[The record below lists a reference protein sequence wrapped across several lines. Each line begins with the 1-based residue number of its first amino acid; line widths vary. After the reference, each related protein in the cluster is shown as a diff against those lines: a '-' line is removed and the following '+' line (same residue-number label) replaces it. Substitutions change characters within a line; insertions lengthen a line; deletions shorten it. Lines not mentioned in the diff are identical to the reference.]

1 MRNIIIGTA
10 GHVDH
15 GKTALIRALTGMET
29 DRLEEEKR
37 RGMSIELGFAYFD
50 LPDGSRAGIVDVPGH
65 EKFIRQML
73 SGAYGMDLVMLVFDA
88 REGIEEQ
95 TLEHL
100 EILDL
105 LGISAGI
112 LVVTKCDIATPEQR
126 EDTAAQ
132 ATEIVEGTTLEGSP
146 VVCVSAVTGEGID
159 ELKKT
164 IVQQVNSLSTQQF
177 RIPNSVGSML
187 NPELRIPTAEGIPR
201 LYVDRV
207 FTMSGFGAV
216 VTGTLIGGR
225 LDREQQVNILPKGLP
240 ARIRGIQVHNQPA
253 DFAIS
258 GQRTALNLSGVRKED
273 IERGNV
279 VCAEKITQVTD
290 NINVS
295 LKVLSSFPRMLEH
308 WTRLRFYVG
317 TSESF
322 CRTVLLTDEA
332 LLPGDSGRIQLRLE
346 TPILTFRSDRF
357 IIRDFSAQYT
367 VGGGV
372 VLNPFAPKHKRFT
385 NETRK
390 ILEQWEKA
398 DENEVTR
405 LVITE
410 SKSLGVEESLLRYY
424 LPYGDAQLNELLK
437 NLQRQHE
444 IIRWPGIDKMFS
456 STQRVAEVENL
467 IYENLSRFH
476 ANNPMVT
483 GQNAEQVKAEIDEI
497 PPIPPLSK
505 GGTKSPLSPLYQRG
519 EKGGISAVFEKI
531 VDRLI
536 QAGKI
541 AKDGNL
547 LRLASHQ
554 ITFAE
559 QEQKIKDEIEK
570 IFLQQGISS
579 PGKEELIEILKAYSP
594 KEVEKTFY
602 ALVQLGTL
610 IQLSEGI
617 VLHSQT
623 LQDNIKLLKDVIN
636 QKGKI
641 TTTEFR
647 ELANTT
653 RKYAVPFLEYC
664 DSQGITRRE
673 GNYRY
678 LRKQML

>member
-1 MRNIIIGTA
+1 MRNIVIGTA

-15 GKTALIRALTGMET
+15 GKTALIKALTGIET

-37 RGMSIELGFAYFD
+37 RGLSIELGFAYFN

-65 EKFIRQML
+65 ERFIRQML
-73 SGAYGMDLVMLVFDA
+73 SGAYGMDLVMLVLDA
-88 REGIEEQ
+88 REGVEEQ

-105 LGISAGI
+105 LGISQGI
-112 LVVTKCDIATPEQR
+112 LVVTKCDIATPEQQ
-126 EDTAAQ
+126 EDSAAQ
-132 ATEIVEGTTLEGSP
+132 ATEIVEGTTLEGVP
-146 VVCVSAVTGEGID
+146 VVCVSAITGEGID
-159 ELKKT
+159 ELKQT
-164 IVQQVNSLSTQQF
+164 IVQQINALSMRQF
-177 RIPNSVGSML
+177 
-187 NPELRIPTAEGIPR
+187 AEGIPR

-225 LDREQQVNILPKGLP
+225 LNREQQVNILPKGLQ

-253 DFAIS
+253 DFAVS
-258 GQRTALNLSGVRKED
+258 GQRTALNLSGVSRKD

-279 VCAEKITQVTD
+279 ICAEKISQVTN
-290 NINVS
+290 NIDVS

-308 WTRLRFYVG
+308 WTRVRFYVG

-346 TPILTFRSDRF
+346 TPALTFRSDRF

-385 NETRK
+385 EETEK
-390 ILEQWEKA
+390 TLQQWENA
-398 DENEVTR
+398 DENEVVR

-410 SKSLGVEESLLRYY
+410 SQNLCVEESLLRYY
-424 LPYGDAQLNELLK
+424 LPYGDAELNELLK
-437 NLQRQHE
+437 NLQRQNE
-444 IIRWPGIDKMFS
+444 IIRWPGIDKLFS
-456 STQRVAEVENL
+456 SAQRIAEVENL
-467 IYENLSRFH
+467 ILENLSRFH
-476 ANNPMVT
+476 ADNPLVA
-483 GQNAEQVKAEIDEI
+483 GQNAAQVKAELDNNLFTAKSFGIDE
-497 PPIPPLSK
+497 
-505 GGTKSPLSPLYQRG
+505 T
-519 EKGGISAVFEKI
+519 AFEKI
-531 VDRLI
+531 SDRLI
-536 QAGKI
+536 QSGKI
-541 AKDGNL
+541 VKDGNL

-559 QEQKIKDEIEK
+559 QEQEIRYKIEK
-570 IFLQQGISS
+570 IFLEKGISS
-579 PGKEELIEILKAYSP
+579 PSKEELIEILNTYSP
-594 KEVEKTFY
+594 REVEGTFY

-610 IQLSEGI
+610 IQVSEGI
-617 VLHSQT
+617 FLHSQT

-636 QKGKI
+636 QNGKI
-641 TTTEFR
+641 TTAEFR

-653 RKYAVPFLEYC
+653 RKYVVPFLEYC

-678 LRKQML
+678 LRKQ

>member
-15 GKTALIRALTGMET
+15 GKTALIKALTGIET
-29 DRLEEEKR
+29 DRLAEEKQ
-37 RGMSIELGFAYFD
+37 RGLSIELGFAYFD

-73 SGAYGMDLVMLVFDA
+73 SGAYGMDLVMLVLDA

-112 LVVTKCDIATPEQR
+112 LVVTKCDIATPEQIQ
-126 EDTAAQ
+126 DSAAQ

-146 VVCVSAVTGEGID
+146 VVCVSAITGEGID
-159 ELKKT
+159 ELKRT
-164 IVQQVNSLSTQQF
+164 IVQQVDALSTRQF
-177 RIPNSVGSML
+177 
-187 NPELRIPTAEGIPR
+187 AEGNPR

-207 FTMSGFGAV
+207 FTMPGFGAV

-225 LDREQQVNILPKGLP
+225 LNREQQVNILPKGLQ
-240 ARIRGIQVHNQPA
+240 ARIRGIQVHNQPT
-253 DFAIS
+253 DFAVS

-273 IERGNV
+273 IARGNV
-279 VCAEKITQVTD
+279 VCAEKISRITD
-290 NINVS
+290 NIDVS

-308 WTRLRFYVG
+308 WTRVRFYVG

-332 LLPGDSGRIQLRLE
+332 LLPGDSSRIQLRLE
-346 TPILTFRSDRF
+346 TPALTFRSDRF

-367 VGGGV
+367 IGGGV

-385 NETRK
+385 EETEKTLRK
-390 ILEQWEKA
+390 WEKA
-398 DENEVTR
+398 NDHEVIH

-410 SKSLGVEESLLRYY
+410 SPKLCLQESLLRYY
-424 LPYGDAQLNELLK
+424 LPYGDKKLDELLK
-437 NLQRQHE
+437 NLQEQNR
-444 IIRWPGIDKMFS
+444 IIRWSGVDKLFS
-456 STQRVAEVENL
+456 SARRVSEVENIIL
-467 IYENLSRFH
+467 QNLSRFH
-476 ANNPMVT
+476 ADNPLVA
-483 GQNAEQVKAEIDEI
+483 GQNAAQVKAELDRD
-497 PPIPPLSK
+497 LFK
-505 GGTKSPLSPLYQRG
+505 AKSPLSPFFKGGLRGILQRG
-519 EKGGISAVFEKI
+519 EKVEVDDVSFEKI
-531 VDRLI
+531 ADRLI
-536 QAGKI
+536 RAGKI
-541 AKDGNL
+541 VKDGNL

-570 IFLQQGISS
+570 IFLQRGISS
-579 PGKEELIEILKAYSP
+579 PSKEEIIETLKAYSE

-602 ALVQLGTL
+602 ALVQLGAL
-610 IQLSEGI
+610 IQISEGI
-617 VLHSQT
+617 FLHAQT
-623 LQDNIKLLKDVIN
+623 LQDNIKLLKDAIN
-636 QKGKI
+636 QNGKI
-641 TTTEFR
+641 ATAEFR
-647 ELANTT
+647 ELAETS

-678 LRKQML
+678 LRKRMV

>member
-37 RGMSIELGFAYFD
+37 RGLSIELGFAYFD

-126 EDTAAQ
+126 EDSVAQ

-146 VVCVSAVTGEGID
+146 VVCVSAVTGAGID
-159 ELKKT
+159 ALKRT
-164 IVQQVNSLSTQQF
+164 IVQQVNVLSTRRF
-177 RIPNSVGSML
+177 
-187 NPELRIPTAEGIPR
+187 AEGIPR

-207 FTMSGFGAV
+207 FTMPGFGAV

-253 DFAIS
+253 DFAVS
-258 GQRTALNLSGVRKED
+258 GQRTAVNLSGVRKED

-279 VCAEKITQVTD
+279 VCAEKISRVTD
-290 NINVS
+290 NIDVS
-295 LKVLSSFPRMLEH
+295 LQVLSSFPRMLEH
-308 WTRLRFYVG
+308 WMRLRFYVG

-322 CRTVLLTDEA
+322 CRTILLTDEA
-332 LLPGDSGRIQLRLE
+332 LLPGDSGRLQLRLE
-346 TPILTFRSDRF
+346 TPILTFRSDKF
-357 IIRDFSAQYT
+357 IVRDFSAQYT

-385 NETRK
+385 DDTRK
-390 ILEQWEKA
+390 ILERWETA

-437 NLQRQHE
+437 NMQRQHE

-456 STQRVAEVENL
+456 SAQRVAEVENL

-476 ANNPMVT
+476 ADNPMVA
-483 GQNAEQVKAEIDEI
+483 GQNAAQAKAEIDKHLFI
-497 PPIPPLSK
+497 A
-505 GGTKSPLSPLYQRG
+505 KSF
-519 EKGGISAVFEKI
+519 EVDDIAFEKI

-617 VLHSQT
+617 VLHAQT

-641 TTTEFR
+641 TTAEFR

-653 RKYAVPFLEYC
+653 RKYVVPFLEYC

-678 LRKQML
+678 LRKQMV

>member
-15 GKTALIRALTGMET
+15 GKTALIKALTGMET

-37 RGMSIELGFAYFD
+37 RGLSIELGFAYFD

-73 SGAYGMDLVMLVFDA
+73 SGAYGIDLVMLVLDA

-105 LGISAGI
+105 LGISTGI

-126 EDTAAQ
+126 EDSAAQ

-146 VVCVSAVTGEGID
+146 VVCVSAITGEGID
-159 ELKKT
+159 ELKQT
-164 IVQQVNSLSTQQF
+164 IVQQVNALST
-177 RIPNSVGSML
+177 RIF
-187 NPELRIPTAEGIPR
+187 AEGIPR

-207 FTMSGFGAV
+207 FTMPGFGAV

-225 LDREQQVNILPKGLP
+225 LDREQQVNILPKGLQ
-240 ARIRGIQVHNQPA
+240 ARIRGIQVHNQPT
-253 DFAIS
+253 DFAVS
-258 GQRTALNLSGVRKED
+258 GQRAALNLSGVRKEY
-273 IERGNV
+273 IKRGNV
-279 VCAEKITQVTD
+279 VCAEKISRVTN
-290 NINVS
+290 NIDVS

-308 WTRLRFYVG
+308 WTRVRFYVG

-346 TPILTFRSDRF
+346 TPILTFCSDRF
-357 IIRDFSAQYT
+357 IIRDFSAQCT
-367 VGGGV
+367 IGGGV

-385 NETRK
+385 EETEK
-390 ILEQWEKA
+390 TLEQWEKA
-398 DENEVTR
+398 DENEAIR
-405 LVITE
+405 LVTSEIQN
-410 SKSLGVEESLLRYY
+410 LCVEESLLRYY
-424 LPYGDAQLNELLK
+424 LPYGDKELNGLLANMRK
-437 NLQRQHE
+437 QNE
-444 IIRWPGIDKMFS
+444 IIRWPGVDKLFS
-456 STQRVAEVENL
+456 SAQRVAEVENL
-467 IYENLSRFH
+467 ILENLSRFH
-476 ANNPMVT
+476 ADNPLVA
-483 GQNAEQVKAEIDEI
+483 GQNAEQVKAELNKDLFE
-497 PPIPPLSK
+497 
-505 GGTKSPLSPLYQRG
+505 TKSPLSPLYQRG
-519 EKGGISAVFEKI
+519 INDKLAPHFSTVFEKI
-531 VDRLI
+531 IVRLI

-547 LRLASHQ
+547 LRLTSHQ

-559 QEQKIKDEIEK
+559 QEQKVKDEIEK
-570 IFLQQGISS
+570 IFLEKGISS
-579 PGKEELIEILKAYSP
+579 PSKDEIIEILSQYSP

-617 VLHSQT
+617 FLHSQI
-623 LQDNIKLLKDVIN
+623 LQDNIELLKSAIN
-636 QKGKI
+636 QKGKVA
-641 TTTEFR
+641 TAEFR
-647 ELANTT
+647 ELANTS

-678 LRKQML
+678 LRIS

>member
-15 GKTALIRALTGMET
+15 GKTALIKALTGMET

-37 RGMSIELGFAYFD
+37 RGLSIELGFAYFD

-73 SGAYGMDLVMLVFDA
+73 SGAYGIDLVMLVLDA

-105 LGISAGI
+105 LGISTGI

-126 EDTAAQ
+126 EDSAAQ

-146 VVCVSAVTGEGID
+146 VVCVSAITGEGID
-159 ELKKT
+159 ELKQT
-164 IVQQVNSLSTQQF
+164 IVQQVNALST
-177 RIPNSVGSML
+177 RIF
-187 NPELRIPTAEGIPR
+187 AEGIPR

-207 FTMSGFGAV
+207 FTMPGFGAV

-225 LDREQQVNILPKGLP
+225 LDREQQVNILPKGLQ
-240 ARIRGIQVHNQPA
+240 ARIRGIQVHNQST
-253 DFAIS
+253 DFAVS
-258 GQRTALNLSGVRKED
+258 GQRAALNLSGVRKED
-273 IERGNV
+273 IKCGNV
-279 VCAEKITQVTD
+279 VCAEKISRVTN
-290 NINVS
+290 NIDVS

-308 WTRLRFYVG
+308 WTRVRFYVG

-346 TPILTFRSDRF
+346 TPILTFHSDRF

-367 VGGGV
+367 IGGGV

-385 NETRK
+385 EETEK
-390 ILEQWEKA
+390 TLEQWEKA
-398 DENEVTR
+398 DENEAIR
-405 LVITE
+405 LVISE
-410 SKSLGVEESLLRYY
+410 IQNLCAEESLLRYY
-424 LPYGDAQLNELLK
+424 LPYGDKELNELLTNMRK
-437 NLQRQHE
+437 QNE
-444 IIRWPGIDKMFS
+444 IIRWPGVDKLFS
-456 STQRVAEVENL
+456 SAQRVAEVENL
-467 IYENLSRFH
+467 ILENLSRFH
-476 ANNPMVT
+476 ADNPLAA
-483 GQNAEQVKAEIDEI
+483 GQNVEQVKAELNKDLFE
-497 PPIPPLSK
+497 
-505 GGTKSPLSPLYQRG
+505 TKPFGVDNRPALHFST
-519 EKGGISAVFEKI
+519 VFEKI
-531 VDRLI
+531 IVRLI

-559 QEQKIKDEIEK
+559 QEQKVKDEIEK
-570 IFLQQGISS
+570 NFLEKGISS
-579 PGKEELIEILKAYSP
+579 PSKDEIIEILSQYSP

-617 VLHSQT
+617 FLHSQI
-623 LQDNIKLLKDVIN
+623 LQDNIELLKSAIN
-636 QKGKI
+636 QKGKVA
-641 TTTEFR
+641 TAEFR
-647 ELANTT
+647 ELANTS

-664 DSQGITRRE
+664 DSQGITKRE

-678 LRKQML
+678 LRIS

>member
-15 GKTALIRALTGMET
+15 GKTALIRTLTGMET

-37 RGMSIELGFAYFD
+37 RGLSIELGFAYFD

-88 REGIEEQ
+88 REGVEEQ

-105 LGISAGI
+105 LGISTGI
-112 LVVTKCDIATPEQR
+112 LVVTKCDIATSEQR
-126 EDTAAQ
+126 EDSVAQ
-132 ATEIVEGTTLEGSP
+132 AAEIVEGTTLEGSP
-146 VVCVSAVTGEGID
+146 VVCVSAITGEGID
-159 ELKKT
+159 ELKRT
-164 IVQQVNSLSTQQF
+164 IVQQVNALSTQRF
-177 RIPNSVGSML
+177 
-187 NPELRIPTAEGIPR
+187 AEGIPR

-207 FTMSGFGAV
+207 FTMPGFGAV

-225 LDREQQVNILPKGLP
+225 LDREQQVNILPKGLQ

-253 DFAIS
+253 DFAVS

-279 VCAEKITQVTD
+279 VCSEKITQVTD
-290 NINVS
+290 NIDVS

-308 WTRLRFYVG
+308 WMRLRFYVG

-385 NETRK
+385 EETRQ
-390 ILEQWEKA
+390 ILERWEKA
-398 DENEVTR
+398 DEHEVTC

-410 SKSLGVEESLLRYY
+410 SKSPGVEESLLRYY
-424 LPYGDAQLNELLK
+424 LPYGDSQLNELLK
-437 NLQRQHE
+437 NMQRQHE

-456 STQRVAEVENL
+456 SAQRVAEVENL
-467 IYENLSRFH
+467 ILENLSRFH
-476 ANNPMVT
+476 ADNPMVT
-483 GQNAEQVKAEIDEI
+483 GQNAEQVKAEINAS
-497 PPIPPLSK
+497 LFK
-505 GGTKSPLSPLYQRG
+505 TKSPLSPLYQRG
-519 EKGGISAVFEKI
+519 EKERIYQRGEKEGIVVFEKI

-536 QAGKI
+536 QSGKI

-570 IFLQQGISS
+570 IFIERGIYS

-610 IQLSEGI
+610 IQLPEGI
-617 VLHSQT
+617 FLHAQT

-641 TTTEFR
+641 TTAEFR
-647 ELANTT
+647 ELAKTS

-678 LRKQML
+678 LRKQISVTM

>member
-15 GKTALIRALTGMET
+15 GKTALIKALTGIET
-29 DRLEEEKR
+29 DRLAEEKQ
-37 RGMSIELGFAYFD
+37 RGLSIELGFAYFD

-65 EKFIRQML
+65 ERFIRQML
-73 SGAYGMDLVMLVFDA
+73 SGAYGMDLVMLVLDA
-88 REGIEEQ
+88 REGVEEQ

-112 LVVTKCDIATPEQR
+112 LVVTKCDIATPEQIQ
-126 EDTAAQ
+126 DSAAQ
-132 ATEIVEGTTLEGSP
+132 ATEIVEGTTLEGAP

-159 ELKKT
+159 ELKQT
-164 IVQQVNSLSTQQF
+164 IVQQVDALSVQQ
-177 RIPNSVGSML
+177 
-187 NPELRIPTAEGIPR
+187 LRIPTAEGIPR

-207 FTMSGFGAV
+207 FTISGFGAV

-225 LDREQQVNILPKGLP
+225 LNREQQVNILPKGLQ

-253 DFAIS
+253 DFAVS

-273 IERGNV
+273 IARGNV
-279 VCAEKITQVTD
+279 VCAEKISRVTD
-290 NINVS
+290 NIDVS

-308 WTRLRFYVG
+308 WMRVRFYVG

-322 CRTVLLTDEA
+322 CRIVLLTDEA

-346 TPILTFRSDRF
+346 TAALTFRSDRF

-367 VGGGV
+367 IGGGF
-372 VLNPFAPKHKRFT
+372 VLNPFATKHKRFT
-385 NETRK
+385 EETEKTLRK
-390 ILEQWEKA
+390 WEEA
-398 DENEVTR
+398 DDNEVIR

-410 SKSLGVEESLLRYY
+410 SRKLCLQESLLRYY
-424 LPYGDAQLNELLK
+424 LPYGDKKLDELLK
-437 NLQRQHE
+437 NLQGQNK
-444 IIRWPGIDKMFS
+444 IIRWPGSDKMFS
-456 STQRVAEVENL
+456 SSQRVSEVENIIL
-467 IYENLSRFH
+467 QNLSRFH
-476 ANNPMVT
+476 ADNPLVA
-483 GQNAEQVKAEIDEI
+483 GQNAAQVKAELDRN
-497 PPIPPLSK
+497 LS
-505 GGTKSPLSPLYQRG
+505 GAKSPLSPLYQMG
-519 EKGGISAVFEKI
+519 EKVEVDDISFEKI
-531 VDRLI
+531 SDRLI
-536 QAGKI
+536 RAGKI
-541 AKDGNL
+541 VKDGNL

-570 IFLQQGISS
+570 IFLQKGISS
-579 PGKEELIEILKAYSP
+579 PSKEEIIETLKAYP
-594 KEVEKTFY
+594 EKEVEKTFY

-610 IQLSEGI
+610 IQISEGI
-617 VLHSQT
+617 FLHTQT
-623 LQDNIKLLKDVIN
+623 LQDNIKLLKDAIN
-636 QKGKI
+636 QNGKI
-641 TTTEFR
+641 ATAEFR
-647 ELANTT
+647 ELANTS

-678 LRKQML
+678 LRKRIM

>member
-15 GKTALIRALTGMET
+15 GKTALIKTLTGMET

-37 RGMSIELGFAYFD
+37 RGLSIELGFAYFD

-73 SGAYGMDLVMLVFDA
+73 SGAYGMDLVMLVLDA

-112 LVVTKCDIATPEQR
+112 LVVTKCDIATPEQQ
-126 EDTAAQ
+126 EDSMAQ

-159 ELKKT
+159 ELKQT
-164 IVQQVNSLSTQQF
+164 IVQQVNALSMQRFT
-177 RIPNSVGSML
+177 
-187 NPELRIPTAEGIPR
+187 EGIPR

-207 FTMSGFGAV
+207 FTMPGFGAV
-216 VTGTLIGGR
+216 ATGTLMGGR
-225 LDREQQVNILPKGLP
+225 LNREQQVNILPRGLR

-253 DFAIS
+253 DFAVS
-258 GQRTALNLSGVRKED
+258 GQRTALNLSGVSKKD

-279 VCAEKITQVTD
+279 VCAEKISQITD
-290 NINVS
+290 NIDVS

-308 WTRLRFYVG
+308 WMRVRFYVG

-346 TPILTFRSDRF
+346 TPVLTFRSDRF

-367 VGGGV
+367 IGGGV

-385 NETRK
+385 EKTEK
-390 ILEQWEKA
+390 ILEQWENV
-398 DENEVTR
+398 DENEVAR

-410 SKSLGVEESLLRYY
+410 SQNLCVEESLLRYY
-424 LPYGDAQLNELLK
+424 LPYGDAELNELLK
-437 NLQRQHE
+437 NLQRQNE
-444 IIRWPGIDKMFS
+444 IIRWSGIDKLFS
-456 STQRVAEVENL
+456 SAQRIAEVENL
-467 IYENLSRFH
+467 ILENLSRFH
-476 ANNPMVT
+476 ADNPLVA
-483 GQNAEQVKAEIDEI
+483 GQNAAQVKAELDNNLFTAKSFGIDE
-497 PPIPPLSK
+497 
-505 GGTKSPLSPLYQRG
+505 T
-519 EKGGISAVFEKI
+519 AFEKI
-531 VDRLI
+531 SDRLI
-536 QAGKI
+536 QSGKI
-541 AKDGNL
+541 VKDGNVL
-547 LRLASHQ
+547 HLASHQ

-570 IFLQQGISS
+570 NFLQKGISS
-579 PGKEELIEILKAYSP
+579 PSKDELIEILNEYSP
-594 KEVEKTFY
+594 KEVEQTFY

-610 IQLSEGI
+610 IQVSEGI
-617 VLHSQT
+617 FLHSQT
-623 LQDNIKLLKDVIN
+623 LQNNIKLLKDVIN
-636 QKGKI
+636 QNGKI
-641 TTTEFR
+641 TTAEFR
-647 ELANTT
+647 ELANTS
-653 RKYAVPFLEYC
+653 RKYVVPFLEYC

-678 LRKQML
+678 LRNK